1 MTCVKPI
8 LQIYTGSRQLISN
21 ENSAMYDSR
30 QIRLFSRRSTGQM
43 KKKSCVKFKQPT
55 RIENLLQSRVYSAY
69 ARGRKDPSED
79 YEETVSN
86 REWWRVFIK
95 ETPVPGH
102 YEHRDFVNDGRK
114 NPTPAT
120 YNFTSQGRRKEPGVT
135 HKGEFLMP
143 GLYQYNDFIQE
154 IKRRPATYSFKSCDR
169 SRIPSGFQDKDA
181 NVPPW
186 QYNITNEVPVR
197 KGTKQTTSAFRSQSS
212 RLASTR
218 FYERKGPP
226 PGTYNPCMPV
236 TRYAMSSCFRS
247 ATARFNNS
255 HTKVPGPGTYEPNKS
270 EGRVNTPITINQ
282 MGRMHGLFFSKY
294 F

>member
-30 QIRLFSRRSTGQM
+30 QMRLFSRRSAGHM

-86 REWWRVFIK
+86 REWWRSFIK

-120 YNFTSQGRRKEPGVT
+120 YNFTGQGRRKEPGVT

-169 SRIPSGFQDKDA
+169 SRIPSGFQESIIALSFNQVLRTERTPTRDIQ
-181 NVPPW
+181 P
-186 QYNITNEVPVR
+186 
-197 KGTKQTTSAFRSQSS
+197 
-212 RLASTR
+212 LHASD
-218 FYERKGPP
+218 PL
-226 PGTYNPCMPV
+226 
-236 TRYAMSSCFRS
+236 RYVVVF
-247 ATARFNNS
+247 
-255 HTKVPGPGTYEPNKS
+255 
-270 EGRVNTPITINQ
+270 
-282 MGRMHGLFFSKY
+282 
-294 F
+294 